1 MDAKQR
7 YYPITVFNP
16 TGWDANVK
24 AMGYEYSIPAFTE
37 IIIHDLWQAE
47 HIVKSFKYLGVVPVE
62 YGETASKNFA
72 TYEEYKTSQEIKGL
86 KEVLK
91 FKEQC
96 LRNEMQAEKDIIT
109 SGKGNEGYKAMLN
122 KERFQRDI
130 DLIKTWI
137 REAGGEIEKK
147 AERVT
152 VVEKRPNW
160 KNDLKNV
167 PEVTLRRGRSRKIDE
182 PATDTD
188 GSA

>member
-16 TGWDANVK
+16 TGWDAEVK
-24 AMGYEYSIPAFTE
+24 AMGYEYKIPAFTE

-47 HIVKSFKYLGVVPVE
+47 HIVKSFKWLGIVPVE
-62 YGETASKNFA
+62 YGETMQKKFE
-72 TYEEYKTSQEIKGL
+72 TYEEYKQNQEIKGL

-91 FKEQC
+91 YKEQC

-130 DLIKTWI
+130 ELVKTWI

-147 AERVT
+147 AERLT
-152 VVEKRPNW
+152 VVEKRPDW
-160 KNDLKNV
+160 KKGLKDI
-167 PEVTLRRGRSRKIDE
+167 PEVNLRRGRAGKLNESS
-182 PATDTD
+182 TDSD
-188 GSA
+188 GNT